1 MSAVRRLL
9 PLFLLLAATAAGAQG
24 QTLDKIRKTGTI
36 TLGFRP
42 DAVPFS
48 FVSPEQ
54 KPAGFSVDLCER
66 VVAGL
71 IRSMKVA
78 SLKVVWLPVTSQD
91 RIDQLTTGKIDLECA
106 TTTVTLGRQAR
117 VDFSLITFL
126 DGGAFLALGPQGSGP
141 KASRDLG
148 AARVGVSAGTTT
160 EKALRRMIA
169 DNGTG
174 AEVVT
179 VANHI
184 EGVNQLMA
192 GKIQMYAADRTVL
205 IGLGMNAGRETPL
218 QLLDIQF
225 SYEPYALVL
234 RRDADFRL
242 AVNRELAQVF
252 REGEIVGLYRK
263 WFGQFGEPPELLK
276 ALYVIQSFQE

>member
-1 MSAVRRLL
+1 MLRSLL
-9 PLFLLLAATAAGAQG
+9 FCLLSAATAAAAQG
-24 QTLDKIRKTGTI
+24 NTIDKIRKAGTI
-36 TLGFRP
+36 SLGYRV

-48 FVSPEQ
+48 FAGPDQ
-54 KPAGFSVDLCER
+54 KPAGFSVDLCRR

-71 IRSMKVA
+71 AR
-78 SLKVVWLPVTSQD
+78 SLKLPALKTTWVAVTSQD
-91 RIDQLTTGKIDLECA
+91 RIDLVADGRVDLECG
-106 TTTVTLGRQAR
+106 TTTVTLGRQAK

-126 DGGAFLALGPQGSGP
+126 DGGAFLARGPQGSGP
-141 KASRDLG
+141 RSPREAG
-148 AARVGVSAGTTT
+148 AARIGVSAGTTT
-160 EKALRRMIA
+160 EKALRRLVA

-174 AEVVT
+174 EVVT
-179 VANHI
+179 VANHV
-184 EGVNQLMA
+184 EGVNQLIA

-205 IGLGMNAGRETPL
+205 IGLAMNAGREAPL
-218 QLLDIQF
+218 QLLDAMF

-252 REGEIVGLYRK
+252 REGEITTLYRN
-263 WFGQFGEPPELLK
+263 WFGRFGEPQELLK